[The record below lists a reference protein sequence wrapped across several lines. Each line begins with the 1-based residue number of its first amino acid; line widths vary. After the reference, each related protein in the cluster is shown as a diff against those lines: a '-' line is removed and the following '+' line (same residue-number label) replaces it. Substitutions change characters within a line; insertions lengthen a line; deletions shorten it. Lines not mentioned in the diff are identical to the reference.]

1 MTDDIPQRIN
11 GNERLIWRGRYVHT
25 RFLLEVGD
33 TAYLIVIAEG
43 RIASITR
50 GPFVMPSWDFALR
63 APAGAWEKFWLP
75 VPPPGF
81 HDLFALLKQ
90 RLLRIEGDF
99 HPLMANLFYFKEV
112 IAALRLG
119 GA

>member
-1 MTDDIPQRIN
+1 MESSENSRQEIVRESLRY
-11 GNERLIWRGRYVHT
+11 ERTGY
-25 RFLLEVGD
+25 
-33 TAYLIVIAEG
+33 
-43 RIASITR
+43 
-50 GPFVMPSWDFALR
+50 FALR